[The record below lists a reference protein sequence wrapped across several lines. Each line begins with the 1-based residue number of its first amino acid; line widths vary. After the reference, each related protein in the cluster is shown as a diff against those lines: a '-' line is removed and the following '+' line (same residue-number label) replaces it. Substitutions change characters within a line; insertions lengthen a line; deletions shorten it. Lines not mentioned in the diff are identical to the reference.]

1 MELDREIVSVAMVVA
16 PLAALSA
23 RLLPGMAEWPR
34 IHWMKMEGDM
44 EVMELWI
51 ENVQEWDEM
60 RALHKDLLSVQKS
73 MENEGWLALVEVQD
87 STDSMEAASSS

>member
-1 MELDREIVSVAMVVA
+1 MVVA
-16 PLAALSA
+16 TLAALSA
-23 RLLPGMAEWPR
+23 RLLPEMAEWPG

-87 STDSMEAASSS
+87 STDSMEAASSL

>member
-1 MELDREIVSVAMVVA
+1 
-16 PLAALSA
+16 
-23 RLLPGMAEWPR
+23 
-34 IHWMKMEGDM
+34 MKMEGDM
-44 EVMELWI
+44 EVMKLWI